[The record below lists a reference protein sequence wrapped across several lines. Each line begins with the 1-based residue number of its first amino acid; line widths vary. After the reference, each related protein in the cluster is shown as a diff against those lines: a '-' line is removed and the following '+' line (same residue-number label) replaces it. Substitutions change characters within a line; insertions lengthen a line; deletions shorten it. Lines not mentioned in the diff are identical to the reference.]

1 MAPITVDFGALVQ
14 VPGSAVPVS
23 VPGSGPDVTD
33 GLPEVE
39 GSEAEVTPSLAN
51 LWKVIC
57 HDDPHTTMDFV
68 VDVLIKIFRQPAPRA
83 IELMM
88 RVHTTGSA
96 VIGIWPESVARKKA
110 NLAHARARAEGFP
123 LTFSVEE
130 DA

>member
-1 MAPITVDFGALVQ
+1 MEESPGTLVLEEPETVEKEQ
-14 VPGSAVPVS
+14 V
-23 VPGSGPDVTD
+23 
-33 GLPEVE
+33 
-39 GSEAEVTPSLAN
+39 AN

-68 VDVLIKIFRQPAPRA
+68 VDVLMKVFRQPAPRA
-83 IELMM
+83 VELMM

-96 VIGIWPESVARKKA
+96 LIGLWPESVARKKV
-110 NLAHARARAEGFP
+110 NRAHAKARVEGFP

>member
-1 MAPITVDFGALVQ
+1 MSAMEESPGTLVLEEPETVEKEQ
-14 VPGSAVPVS
+14 V
-23 VPGSGPDVTD
+23 
-33 GLPEVE
+33 
-39 GSEAEVTPSLAN
+39 AN

-68 VDVLIKIFRQPAPRA
+68 VDVLMKVFRQPAPRA
-83 IELMM
+83 VELMM

-96 VIGIWPESVARKKA
+96 LIGLWPESVARKKV
-110 NLAHARARAEGFP
+110 NRAHSKARVEGFP